1 VALVVG
7 LVDQVDQVVLQVAQ
21 EKVLMVVAVVHLVA
35 WTMCGALITL
45 PCPLVV
51 LAARADVGGLVL
63 IDKRQEQRFRDG
75 INSSSVDKQASNVP
89 VLFKIVQRLSVLVF

>member
-45 PCPLVV
+45 LCPLVV
-51 LAARADVGGLVL
+51 LAARADVGSMVL
-63 IDKRQEQRFRDG
+63 IDKRQEQHFRDG